1 MERID
6 NIPARAAKLDV
17 SLLYWTGSLF
27 PAYAAARV
35 CYSKSGIEGIKPLD
49 SEQAMGEWLRDHVLA
64 RGHWAIIEQL
74 DFQFAVRGIS
84 RACSHQLVRHRIASF
99 AQQSQRYVN
108 KAGFRYVIPESIAA
122 VPAARELFL
131 QTMNELSERYGKL
144 QELLQAQP
152 GASKE
157 TVNEDARFVLP
168 NACETEII
176 MKVNGRELLEMARL
190 RLCSR
195 AQWEIRAMFTQIRT
209 LTQAAVPVIFDNM
222 GPDCA
227 WSGCREGGCPLGK
240 VYKKQAGW

>member
-1 MERID
+1 MSATS
-6 NIPARAAKLDV
+6 AREAQLDV
-17 SLLYWTGSLF
+17 SLLFWTGSLF

-35 CYSKSGIEGIKPLD
+35 CYSKTGITGIKPLAT
-49 SEQAMGEWLRDHVLA
+49 EQEMGEWLRDHVLA

-74 DFQFAVRGIS
+74 DFQFAIRGIS

-99 AQQSQRYVN
+99 AQQSQRYVS
-108 KAGFRYVIPESIAA
+108 KAGFRYITPESIAA
-122 VPAARELFL
+122 VPAAQELYQ
-131 QTMNELSERYGKL
+131 QTMDELAERYGQL
-144 QELLQAQP
+144 QELLLQANP
-152 GASKE
+152 EARAE
-157 TVNEDARFVLP
+157 TINEDARFVLP

-209 LTQAAVPVIFDNM
+209 LAQQAAPVIFDNM

-227 WSGCREGGCPLGK
+227 WSGCHEGGCALASQ
-240 VYKKQAGW
+240 YKKRAGW